1 MWILPSSIAS
11 AFSAE
16 PGASTWA
23 LSSDLALEAAESSLM
38 WRGKP
43 TPVKSRSRAWKKAT
57 WLQRLCGR
65 MCQPSMD
72 ARFADWWTSC
82 LAGSRVRTSLSPE
95 NERASQAR
103 EAGSGSS
110 TSESSPRFSLDWSS
124 LKTSRPSA
132 RAGSKSSSK
141 TLPRS
146 GTMRSGALSER
157 PMLAQRITEIGCS
170 FWPTPDASVSTGYN
184 QSASPRAAVRPAL
197 ARLGSCWQTPRATDG
212 DKGGPN
218 QTLKGSP
225 ALVAQAVRLWPT
237 SSVGDGDKYA
247 VSQNPRSQAAKS
259 LHPRSLE
266 VSSWWP
272 TPTAHDLKDT
282 GAPTEFL
289 RKSPGLLATSLS
301 SRLTPMTTDGSPSLP
316 KDRTLN
322 PRFVEWLM
330 GWPIGW
336 TDCDSQV
343 TEWFLVKP
351 LSLSARSLSE

>member
-16 PGASTWA
+16 QGASTWA

-43 TPVKSRSRAWKKAT
+43 TPVKSWSRAWKKAT

-124 LKTSRPSA
+124 LRTSRPSA

-157 PMLAQRITEIGCS
+157 PMLARRITEIGCS

-197 ARLGSCWQTPRATDG
+197 ARLAKVWMTPRTSDG
-212 DKGGPN
+212 TKGGVN
-218 QTLKGSP
+218 QVTGGKP
-225 ALVAQAVRLWPT
+225 ALSAQAVRLWPT
-237 SSVGDGDKYA
+237 
-247 VSQNPRSQAAKS
+247 
-259 LHPRSLE
+259 
-266 VSSWWP
+266 
-272 TPTAHDLKDT
+272 TTAHDAKDT

-301 SRLTPMTTDGSPSLP
+301 SRLAPMTTDGSPSLP

-343 TEWFLVKP
+343 TEWFLLKP
-351 LSLSARSLSE
+351 LSLSAPSLNERAVDNVTAMSTLLA

>member
-16 PGASTWA
+16 QGASTWA
-23 LSSDLALEAAESSLM
+23 LSSDLALEAAESSLT

-43 TPVKSRSRAWKKAT
+43 TPAKSWFRAWKKAT
-57 WLQRLCGR
+57 WIQRLFGR
-65 MCQPSMD
+65 MSRPSMD
-72 ARFADWWTSC
+72 ARFADWWTLS
-82 LAGSRVRTSLSPE
+82 LAGSRVRTSPLQESE
-95 NERASQAR
+95 QASQER

-110 TSESSPRFSLDWSS
+110 TSESSPRCSLDWSS

-146 GTMRSGALSER
+146 GTMRNGVLSER
-157 PMLAQRITEIGCS
+157 PMLAQRITETGSS

-184 QSASPRAAVRPAL
+184 QSASPGAAVRPAL
-197 ARLGSCWQTPRATDG
+197 ARLASFWQTPRATDG

-218 QTLKGSP
+218 QTLKGVPS
-225 ALVAQAVRLWPT
+225 LVNQARSMWPT
-237 SSVGDGDKYA
+237 A
-247 VSQNPRSQAAKS
+247 
-259 LHPRSLE
+259 
-266 VSSWWP
+266 
-272 TPTAHDLKDT
+272 TAHDAKDT
-282 GAPTEFL
+282 GAPTEFD
-289 RKSPGLLATSLS
+289 RKSPGLLATALS
-301 SRLTPMTTDGSPSLP
+301 GLSAPTTPAGPISSP

-343 TEWFLVKP
+343 TEWFLLRP
-351 LSLSARSLSE
+351 LSLSAPCSKGSTVDNVTAKDTLFP